1 MQTKQ
6 FIKTTL
12 FVVAISA
19 IVIFSKQIQRE
30 IIENYNHCV
39 DQLASRNISSVT
51 PLGF

>member
-6 FIKTTL
+6 IIKTTL
-12 FVVAISA
+12 FIVTISA
-19 IVIFSKQIQRE
+19 IVIFSKQIQNE

-39 DQLASRNISSVT
+39 DQLASRTISSAT